1 MGAYLLALG
10 LILSAPAQGA
20 DSQRVFASAATEALV
35 RRAMARHA
43 AADTTVQD
51 YQATF
56 RTRLT
61 FAFGRRRWAR
71 IPPLAAE
78 EQTGIIRW
86 QRPNDLQIELGG
98 RRSVARN
105 PDMTMRS
112 SFDAPWFVP
121 RALDDSVRLAGADF
135 PEQAALHPL
144 AQDGPD
150 WYRYELNDS
159 LAVRTADGHQIDL
172 YRVTV
177 TPRRSGVGLVL
188 GYLLIDGGSGDVVR
202 FSFRFVG
209 TDMWVKPDGETAEDS
224 SEART
229 ANKWINRLLSLNA
242 DLEYSLQDQTHWMPY
257 RQVISGSAEIPF
269 VGDAVVPF
277 SFTTTFD
284 DYEVNTG
291 RAIVFRLPPVHSK
304 AEADSLELARWNAR
318 QADRKARKAAGE
330 KVVEDT
336 LEWRTRSRDVPGV
349 WGNGGHYEVHI
360 PPIDSLDHFG
370 GWTDSLQLDASA
382 DDDKN
387 QRDLMADL
395 AGLAEHLPDSLT
407 GRRPSMFAVEQIADL
422 LRYNRVQGLSLGF
435 GYRTPFFHVPFTTA
449 FGSAR
454 FGLSDTRLY
463 ARGAIVRDA
472 PTGRWTVAGY
482 RDLATTDP
490 FLRPKGV
497 ANSVNALFTG
507 HDEADYLLAQ
517 GGSLTYETTLG
528 VGLDLSV
535 TARVEDEASV
545 RTEARSAINDLWSS
559 GEFAPNPA
567 VATGA
572 FGGATARLDGRTGL
586 ARWALGADLLMG
598 APGGTAKLFG
608 EWKQRLGRAR
618 AGLSLTARAGMAADD
633 PLPQS
638 RFRLGGQ
645 ATVRGFPYGAIQ
657 GQGFW
662 ALQADL
668 ALNKGAIHP
677 VLFADAGQAGPRRGF
692 FDRQVLT
699 GAGVGVSFFGGIM
712 RLDLSVPIQPS
723 GGDPRFDIVFGAPR

>member
-10 LILSAPAQGA
+10 VILSAPVQGA

-35 RRAMARHA
+35 RHAMARHA

-51 YQATF
+51 YQASF

-86 QRPNDLQIELGG
+86 QRPNDLQIELAG
-98 RRSVARN
+98 RRSRARN
-105 PDMTMRS
+105 PDITMRS
-112 SFDAPWFVP
+112 IFDSPWFVP

-144 AQDGPD
+144 AQDGPN
-150 WYRYELNDS
+150 WYHYELNDS
-159 LAVRTADGHQIDL
+159 LSVRTPDGRVVRL
-172 YRVTV
+172 FRVTV
-177 TPRRSGVGLVL
+177 TPRRAGVGLVL
-188 GYLLIDGGSGDVVR
+188 GYLLIDGGRGDVVR

-209 TDMWVKPDGETAEDS
+209 TDLWIKPDGATPEDS
-224 SEART
+224 SDART
-229 ANKWINRLLSLNA
+229 ANKWINRLVSLNA

-257 RQVISGSAEIPF
+257 RQVISGSVEIPF

-291 RAIVFRLPPVHSK
+291 RPIAFRLPPVRSK
-304 AEADSLELARWNAR
+304 AEADSLEGARWDSVRAE
-318 QADRKARKAAGE
+318 RKRRGREAGDP
-330 KVVEDT
+330 DT
-336 LEWRTRSRDVPGV
+336 LEWRKRSRDVPGV

-360 PPIDSLDHFG
+360 PPLDSMDHYA
-370 GWTDSLQLDASA
+370 GWTDSLQLDATA

-387 QRDLMADL
+387 QRDLMAEL

-407 GRRPSMFAVEQIADL
+407 GRRPSMFAVQQVADL

-463 ARGAIVRDA
+463 ARGALVRDA
-472 PTGRWTVAGY
+472 PSGRWTLAGY
-482 RDLATTDP
+482 RDLATADP
-490 FLRPKGV
+490 FLRPKAVG
-497 ANSVNALFTG
+497 NSVNALFTT

-517 GGSLTYETTLG
+517 GGSLTYEASLG
-528 VGLDLSV
+528 VGLDLSLV
-535 TARVEDEASV
+535 ARVEDHSSV
-545 RTEARSAINDLWSS
+545 RAEAKSAINNIWSD
-559 GEFAPNPA
+559 GLFEPDPP
-567 VATGA
+567 VATGT
-572 FGGATARLDGRTGL
+572 FGGATVRLDGRTGL
-586 ARWALGADLLMG
+586 ARWVLGADLLAG
-598 APGGTAKLFG
+598 TPGQAAKVGG
-608 EWKQRLGRAR
+608 EGRPR
-618 AGLSLTARAGMAADD
+618 VGRGRSGLSLTARGGMATDD

-638 RFRLGGQ
+638 AFRLGGQ
-645 ATVRGFPYGAIQ
+645 ATVRGFPYGAIT

-662 ALQADL
+662 SLQADL
-668 ALNKGAIHP
+668 GLGHGNVRPI
-677 VLFADAGQAGPRRGF
+677 LFADAGQAGPRQAF
-692 FDRQVLT
+692 FDRQVLA
-699 GAGVGVSFFGGIM
+699 GAGAGLSFFGGIV
-712 RLDLSVPIQPS
+712 RFDLSLPIHPT
-723 GGDPRFDIVFGAPR
+723 GGDPRFDIIFGAPR

>member
-10 LILSAPAQGA
+10 VILSAPAQGA
-20 DSQRVFASAATEALV
+20 DSQRAFASAPTEALV
-35 RRAMARHA
+35 RHAMARHA

-51 YQATF
+51 YRATF

-61 FAFGRRRWAR
+61 FALGRRRWAR
-71 IPPLAAE
+71 IPPMAVE
-78 EQTGIIRW
+78 EQTGVIRW

-105 PDMTMRS
+105 PDMKVRS
-112 SFDAPWFVP
+112 VFDSPWFVP

-144 AQDGPD
+144 ASDGPE

-159 LAVRTADGHQIDL
+159 LAVRTADGRAVHL

-177 TPRRSGVGLVL
+177 TPRRAGVGLVL
-188 GYLLIDGGSGDVVR
+188 GYLLIDGATGDVVR

-209 TDMWVKPDGETAEDS
+209 TEMWVKPDGATPEDS
-224 SEART
+224 SDART
-229 ANKWINRLLSLNA
+229 ANKWISRLLSLNA

-269 VGDAVVPF
+269 VSDAVVPF

-284 DYEVNTG
+284 DYEIDSG
-291 RAIVFRLPPVHSK
+291 HPIVFRLPPVHSK
-304 AEADSLELARWNAR
+304 AEADSLEGARWDSLRAER
-318 QADRKARKAAGE
+318 RRRGQQEGDP
-330 KVVEDT
+330 DT
-336 LEWRTRSRDVPGV
+336 LEWRKRSRDVPGV

-360 PPIDSLDHFG
+360 PPLDSLDHFG
-370 GWTDSLQLDASA
+370 AWPDSLQLDATA
-382 DDDKN
+382 DDDRS
-387 QRDLMADL
+387 QRDLMAEL

-407 GRRPSMFAVEQIADL
+407 GRRPTMFAVEQIADIM
-422 LRYNRVQGLSLGF
+422 RYNRVQGLSLGF
-435 GYRTPFFHVPFTTA
+435 GYRTPFFSVPFTTA

-472 PTGRWTVAGY
+472 PSGRWTFAGY

-490 FLRPKGV
+490 FLRPKAVG
-497 ANSVNALFTG
+497 NSINALFTT
-507 HDEADYLLAQ
+507 HDDADYLLAQ
-517 GGSLTYETTLG
+517 GGSLTYEASLG
-528 VGLDLSV
+528 IGLDL
-535 TARVEDEASV
+535 TLAGRVEDHASV
-545 RTEARSAINDLWSS
+545 RTEATSALNNIYSD
-559 GEFAPNPA
+559 GVFAPNPP
-567 VATGA
+567 VATGT
-572 FGGATARLDGRTGL
+572 FGGATLRLDGRTDL
-586 ARWALGADLLMG
+586 ARWTLGADLLAG
-598 APGGTAKLFG
+598 APGQTAKLFG
-608 EWKQRLGRAR
+608 EWRQRVGRGR
-618 AGLSLTARAGMAADD
+618 SGLSLTARAGMATDD

-645 ATVRGFPYGAIQ
+645 ATVRGFPYGAIE

-662 ALQADL
+662 SLQADL
-668 ALNKGAIHP
+668 ALNKGEVHP

>member
-10 LILSAPAQGA
+10 VILSSPAQGA
-20 DSQRVFASAATEALV
+20 DSQKAFASAATEALV
-35 RRAMARHA
+35 RHAMARHA

-51 YQATF
+51 YQATY

-61 FAFGRRRWAR
+61 FAFGARRWAR
-71 IPPLAAE
+71 IPPMAAE

-105 PDMTMRS
+105 PDMKMRS
-112 SFDAPWFVP
+112 IFDEPWFVP
-121 RALDDSVRLAGADF
+121 RALDDSVRLAGVDF

-144 AQDGPD
+144 AADGPD

-159 LAVRTADGHQIDL
+159 LAVRTADGRAVHL

-177 TPRRSGVGLVL
+177 TPRRAGKGLVL
-188 GYLLIDGGSGDVVR
+188 GYVLLDGAKGDVVR

-209 TDMWVKPDGETAEDS
+209 TEMWVTPDGETAEDS
-224 SEART
+224 SDART
-229 ANKWINRLLSLNA
+229 ANKWISRLVSLNA

-257 RQVISGSAEIPF
+257 RQVISGSVEIPF

-291 RAIVFRLPPVHSK
+291 RPIVFRLPPVHSK
-304 AEADSLELARWNAR
+304 AEADSLEGARWDSLRAERKR
-318 QADRKARKAAGE
+318 QGRPEGDP
-330 KVVEDT
+330 DT
-336 LEWRTRSRDVPGV
+336 LEWRKRPRDVPGV

-360 PPIDSLDHFG
+360 PPIDSLDHYG
-370 GWTDSLQLDASA
+370 KWTDSLVLDASA

-387 QRDLMADL
+387 QRDLMAEL

-407 GRRPSMFAVEQIADL
+407 GRRPRMFAVEQIADI
-422 LRYNRVQGLSLGF
+422 LRYNRIQGLSLGF
-435 GYRTPFFHVPFTTA
+435 GYRTPFFSVPFTTA
-449 FGSAR
+449 FGGAR

-463 ARGAIVRDA
+463 ARAALVRDA
-472 PTGRWTVAGY
+472 PSGRWTLAGY

-490 FLRPKGV
+490 FLRPKAV
-497 ANSVNALFTG
+497 ANSVNALFTT

-517 GGSLTYETTLG
+517 GGSLTYEQSLG
-528 VGLDLSV
+528 VGLDLTMSARIEDHSSV
-535 TARVEDEASV
+535 ATD
-545 RTEARSAINDLWSS
+545 TKSAINDLWSD
-559 GEFAPNPA
+559 GLFEPNPA
-567 VATGA
+567 VATGL
-572 FGGATARLDGRTGL
+572 FGGATVRLNGRVGL
-586 ARWALGADLLMG
+586 ARWVLGADLLAG
-598 APGGTAKLFG
+598 APGQTAKGFG
-608 EWKQRLGRAR
+608 EWRQRVGSGRS
-618 AGLSLTARAGMAADD
+618 GLSLTARGGMTTDH

-638 RFRLGGQ
+638 AFRLGGE
-645 ATVRGFPYGAIQ
+645 ATVRGFPYGVLT

-662 ALQADL
+662 SLQADL
-668 ALNKGAIHP
+668 GLGHGKVRPI
-677 VLFADAGQAGPRRGF
+677 LFADAGQAGPRQGF
-692 FDRQVLT
+692 FDRQVLA
-699 GAGVGVSFFGGIM
+699 GAGGGLSFFGGIV